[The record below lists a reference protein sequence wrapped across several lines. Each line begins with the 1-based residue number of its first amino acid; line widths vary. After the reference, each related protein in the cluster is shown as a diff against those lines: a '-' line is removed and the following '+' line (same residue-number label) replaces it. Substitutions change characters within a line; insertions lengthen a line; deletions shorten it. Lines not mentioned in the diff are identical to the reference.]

1 MTINPAIF
9 RAYDIRGVF
18 PKDIDGKV
26 AELIGKAFGTWLVRN
41 RSKRDQNLSVVVGR
55 DNRFSSD
62 ELTAKLVEG
71 LLSTGC
77 DVIDIGLAITPL
89 VHFAT
94 IKYDVIAGV
103 MVTASHN
110 PKEFNGFR
118 FDLKNAEPFYGQQIQ
133 SLVQVIKEDDY
144 EKGIGKISYK
154 EDVFKD
160 YSKDLTGRIK
170 IDKPF
175 KIVVDCG
182 NGAASK
188 FATDLFLGLG
198 IEVVGLFCNLDGD
211 FPYHQPDPEERI
223 NLQTLRLKVVEEK
236 ADLGV
241 GFDTDADRFGLVDEK
256 GTPYENDKILI
267 LLARDVL
274 KNRPG
279 SKIIFDVK
287 SSYVLEQ
294 EIRKLGGTPL
304 YMRTGHPFFR
314 KYMEN
319 NKDVFLGGELS
330 SHTFIRDDYYGYDDG
345 IYAAARV
352 AQIISNSG
360 NKMSEHFFGIP
371 HTAHTEEIKISCSDE
386 KKLDIVRA
394 IGLRFFNEGY
404 QIGDIDGYRINLDTN
419 SWFLIR
425 ASNTSPY
432 ISLRFEAENKEG
444 LLSAVS
450 LVKERLSQFPELDL
464 IGLGPKLSEK
474 SHNI

>member
-1 MTINPAIF
+1 MK
-9 RAYDIRGVF
+9 YF
-18 PKDIDGKV
+18 P
-26 AELIGKAFGTWLVRN
+26 F
-41 RSKRDQNLSVVVGR
+41 
-55 DNRFSSD
+55 
-62 ELTAKLVEG
+62 
-71 LLSTGC
+71 
-77 DVIDIGLAITPL
+77 P
-89 VHFAT
+89 
-94 IKYDVIAGV
+94 
-103 MVTASHN
+103 
-110 PKEFNGFR
+110 
-118 FDLKNAEPFYGQQIQ
+118 
-133 SLVQVIKEDDY
+133 
-144 EKGIGKISYK
+144 
-154 EDVFKD
+154 
-160 YSKDLTGRIK
+160 
-170 IDKPF
+170 
-175 KIVVDCG
+175 
-182 NGAASK
+182 
-188 FATDLFLGLG
+188 
-198 IEVVGLFCNLDGD
+198 VGLFCNLDGD

-330 SHTFIRDDYYGYDDG
+330 SHPFIRDDYYGYDDG